1 MGYMF
6 RGAEAFNQ
14 PLSFDTAVV
23 TYVSAYACFE
33 SDDSNEKPDS
43 DFLFPTLQM
52 GSMFY
57 GAAAFDQD
65 LRHFGDY
72 FSQISLAKIFV
83 MSGCSIKKA
92 PTSATGPWC
101 AFNTNSELRTAIKEY
116 LSQGCTTDMYCQA
129 RSNYRGSVS
138 RLW

>member
-6 RGAEAFNQ
+6 EGAAAFNQ
-14 PLSFDTAVV
+14 PLSFDTAAV

-52 GSMFY
+52 QSMFE
-57 GAAAFDQD
+57 GATAFDQD
-65 LRHFGDY
+65 LRHFGGN
-72 FSQISLAKIFV
+72 FSQISLVDIFLN
-83 MSGCSIKKA
+83 SGCSIKKA

-116 LSQGCTTDMYCQA
+116 LSQGCTPDMYCQA

>member
-52 GSMFY
+52 RSMFE
-57 GAAAFDQD
+57 GATAFNQN
-65 LRHFGDY
+65 LCHFGDY
-72 FSQISLAKIFV
+72 FSQITNLADIFLNA
-83 MSGCSIKKA
+83 GCTYTNDPVPYFVQVSPPVI
-92 PTSATGPWC
+92 ATRPWC
-101 AFNTNSELRTAIKEY
+101 AVTN
-116 LSQGCTTDMYCQA
+116 CPP
-129 RSNYRGSVS
+129 
-138 RLW
+138 